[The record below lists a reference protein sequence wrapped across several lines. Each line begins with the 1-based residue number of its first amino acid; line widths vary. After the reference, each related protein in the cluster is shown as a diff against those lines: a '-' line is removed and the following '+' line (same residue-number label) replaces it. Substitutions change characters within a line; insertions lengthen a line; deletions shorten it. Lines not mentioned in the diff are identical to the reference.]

1 MRQRASE
8 ASDWVRQRVN
18 EAVISEA
25 VISEWG
31 RQRVSDVVITEA
43 ASEGGS
49 D

>member
-1 MRQRASE
+1 M
-8 ASDWVRQRVN
+8 N

-31 RQRVSDVVITEA
+31 RQRVNEVVITEA